1 MVREIFQKTT
11 AAQLETTGQPGLL
24 ISARSPGALLAHDLQ
39 HLFSFSRKA
48 FFLCSFLFL
57 KNYNS

>member
-24 ISARSPGALLAHDLQ
+24 ISARSPGALLAPDLQQ
-39 HLFSFSRKA
+39 HLFSFSKK
-48 FFLCSFLFL
+48 FFFSLQLSIFEKL
-57 KNYNS
+57 